1 MGAGNSKEYWRCQ
14 VERLLA
20 TDMSVRQWCEI
31 NRVCSATMYG
41 WLSMFA
47 ECEPELFGGASN
59 IADKKKWRWVE
70 STWNNMRDAK
80 AIVPALAASGFL
92 VVDSADLTASVDEN
106 QLKHDSTLLGAITVA
121 INGTTTTILPGTAK
135 ADIANVLS
143 VVASL

>member
-59 IADKKKWRWVE
+59 IADKKKRRWVE
-70 STWNNMRDAK
+70 STRNNMRDAK
-80 AIVPALAASGFL
+80 AIVP
-92 VVDSADLTASVDEN
+92 
-106 QLKHDSTLLGAITVA
+106 
-121 INGTTTTILPGTAK
+121 
-135 ADIANVLS
+135 
-143 VVASL
+143 